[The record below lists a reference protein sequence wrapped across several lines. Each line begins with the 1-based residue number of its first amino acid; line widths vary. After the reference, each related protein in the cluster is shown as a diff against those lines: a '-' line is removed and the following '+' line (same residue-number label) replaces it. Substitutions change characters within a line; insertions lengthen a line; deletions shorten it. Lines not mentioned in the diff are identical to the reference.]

1 MTEEQIQFMVE
12 DIAKDLILLLI
23 EEHRMK
29 LEEAVDKVYT
39 SQTFSKVTDL
49 RTNLYTQSTTYIY
62 ECLNRELEGKAL
74 V

>member
-1 MTEEQIQFMVE
+1 MVE

-23 EEHRMK
+23 EEHQMK

-49 RTNLYTQSTTYIY
+49 RTNLYTQSTPYIY